1 MIIQYGSR
9 RLFAENFKLEN
20 SLRKVCYPHVYVPS
34 LFMLYFIFVLWARAD
49 FHQGTAKEATVDS
62 SQVKEKGG
70 KK

>member
-1 MIIQYGSR
+1 MDQEDY
-9 RLFAENFKLEN
+9 L
-20 SLRKVCYPHVYVPS
+20 LRISNLKIVCKVCYPHVYVPS